1 MHIERIVIPT
11 RPQPDTLVGIFLLKT
26 FGKEEFPGIANAP
39 VEVQSSVTG
48 SFEELLEEGTLPIDV
63 GGGPFDHHNSG
74 SCVSE
79 IISRRYKIANDPAL
93 GHMLKYAARDDKE
106 GRGTLSKDSVD
117 RAFGL
122 SGLIASLNKVYPE
135 DPNRIA
141 EIVLPILDAQY
152 RAAREHHVELPRIV
166 AEKKAAGL
174 YAEEVVKQGTKLLKV
189 TFVVSDKPSM
199 PGFLRSSQGPKADV
213 IVQRSEESAHT
224 CVLTRRESAVDLSV
238 VAALIRMREAEMQ
251 NIELPEDASYL
262 MQTGSIPEIPFWYFD
277 PATNSLLN
285 GGPHNKAI
293 EPSHIDFEDM
303 KRLVRT
309 GLASV

>member
-1 MHIERIVIPT
+1 MHIDRIVIPT

-26 FGKEEFPGIANAP
+26 FGREEFPGVEDAV
-39 VEVQSSVTG
+39 VEVRASVEG
-48 SFEELLEEGTLPIDV
+48 SFDDLVVQGIVPIDV

-79 IISRRYKIANDPAL
+79 IIAKRYGVLKDPSL

-106 GRGTLSKDSVD
+106 GKGTLSKDSVD

-141 EIVLPILDAQY
+141 LIILPILDAQY
-152 RAAREHHVELPRIV
+152 RAAHEHHVELPRIV

-174 YAEEVVKQGTKLLKV
+174 YAEEMVRQGAKQLKV
-189 TFVVSDKPSM
+189 VFVISDKPSM
-199 PGFLRSSQGPKADV
+199 PGFLRSSHGPKADV

-224 CVLTRRESAVDLSV
+224 CVLTRRESNVDLSV
-238 VAALIRMREAEMQ
+238 LAALIRMREAEMQ
-251 NIELPEDASYL
+251 HVPLPEDASYL
-262 MQTGSIPEIPFWYFD
+262 MKTGIIAEIPFWYFD

-285 GGPHNKAI
+285 GGPHNKSI
-293 EPSHIDFEDM
+293 EPSHIEFEDL
-303 KRLVRT
+303 KSLVRT
-309 GLASV
+309 GLSSV